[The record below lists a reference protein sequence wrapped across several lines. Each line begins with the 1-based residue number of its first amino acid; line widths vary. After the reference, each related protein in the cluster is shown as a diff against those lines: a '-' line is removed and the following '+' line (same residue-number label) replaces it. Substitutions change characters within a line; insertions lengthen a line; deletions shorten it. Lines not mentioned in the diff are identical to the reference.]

1 MLLFGIYQARN
12 HKIRKTCRFKVYIVA
27 VGRRCEF
34 LHRVVALDVIGD
46 VTVRLERLRHGDFD
60 LAARLHLFAAL
71 CESDVENGNFCAVVR
86 LIDFRNCSLALLA
99 FGGMMFG
106 FQRGAFFK
114 RAVCG
119 DAAFGGQF
127 VYASVFVTASDQ
139 RKTQRQRKRKE

>member
-1 MLLFGIYQARN
+1 M
-12 HKIRKTCRFKVYIVA
+12 
-27 VGRRCEF
+27 
-34 LHRVVALDVIGD
+34 IGD

-60 LAARLHLFAAL
+60 LAARLRLFAAL
-71 CESDVENGNFCAVVR
+71 CESDVEDGNFCAVVR

-99 FGGMMFG
+99 LGGMMFG
-106 FQRGAFFK
+106 FQRGAFLK

-139 RKTQRQRKRKE
+139 HKAQRQRKRKE